1 MFIRPRINIISIAN
15 TLTDLMWYL
24 RAAKLN
30 NQVSLSLNNIPR
42 FRHSNSK
49 ETLEVLKIIHEN
61 FPNLN
66 YLIVNSEKISELVRH
81 VNADYKYV
89 VFKQESNVIWN
100 K

>member
-30 NQVSLSLNNIPR
+30 NQISLSLNNIPR
-42 FRHSNSK
+42 FRQSNSK
-49 ETLEVLKIIHEN
+49 ESLEVLKILHDN

-66 YLIVNSEKISELVRH
+66 YLILNSEKINELIRH
-81 VNADYKYV
+81 ANADNKYV
-89 VFKQESNVIWN
+89 VFKQDSNVIWS